1 MYIVKTVEYF
11 YQKEA
16 LSRQKDIF
24 GMRELLRKIPTVS
37 KMEKKFILA
46 LDAMKPELK
55 SLKKLIINGT
65 KKKQ

>member
-1 MYIVKTVEYF
+1 
-11 YQKEA
+11 
-16 LSRQKDIF
+16 
-24 GMRELLRKIPTVS
+24 MRELLRKIPTVS